1 VGSKLEKENTIEL
14 VEAKCLTSPFL
25 LYFLMID
32 FNLLAQ
38 IVKLNNSFLLST
50 HVNPDA
56 DAIGSEIA
64 FYLVLKKLG
73 KEVYIIN
80 HSSTPYFL
88 KFLDTENVIEKFDE
102 VKHSK
107 LFKQVDVLAVI
118 DLNYANRLVKEEK
131 IFRESSRLKI
141 CIDHHQNP
149 EKFVDHC
156 FNDTSYAATA
166 HIIFDFIKQ
175 TSIVKL
181 TKEIAVPIYAGIM
194 TDLGSFRFE
203 RTTPEIHRITAE
215 LLDAGVN
222 PVEVYDKIYDQ
233 SNFSKIKLLG
243 ESLSSIQLNPSGEIA
258 YMIISHEAINRTQA
272 DEAEVDGFVNYCL
285 SIRGVKLALLFF
297 ELKDGIKI
305 SFRSK
310 GKIPVNKLAEKFG
323 GGGHLNASGT
333 KLINVNLDET
343 VGNVVKAAEDFLI
356 GENFK

>member
-1 VGSKLEKENTIEL
+1 
-14 VEAKCLTSPFL
+14 
-25 LYFLMID
+25 MID

-50 HVNPDA
+50 HVNPDG

-64 FYLVLKKLG
+64 FYLMLKKLG

-88 KFLDTENVIEKFDE
+88 RFLDPENIIEKFNE
-102 VKHSK
+102 EKHAK
-107 LFKQVDVLAVI
+107 LFKQADVLVVI

-131 IFRESSRLKI
+131 FFRESKRLKI
-141 CIDHHQNP
+141 CLDHHQNP

-156 FNDTSYAATA
+156 FNDSSYAATA

-175 TSIVKL
+175 TDIVKL
-181 TKEIAVPIYAGIM
+181 SKDIAVPIYAGIM

-215 LLDAGVN
+215 LLEAGVN
-222 PVEVYDKIYDQ
+222 PVEVYDNIYDQ

-243 ESLSSIQLNPSGEIA
+243 ESLSSIQLNANKEIA
-258 YMIISHEAINRTQA
+258 YMVVTREAINRTQA
-272 DEAEVDGFVNYCL
+272 EEAEVDGLVNYCL
-285 SIRGVKLALLFF
+285 SIKGVQIALLFF

-310 GKIPVNKLAEKFG
+310 GEIPVHKLAQKFG

-333 KLINVNLDET
+333 RLFNVKLDET
-343 VGNVVKAAEDFLI
+343 INNVLKAAEDFL
-356 GENFK
+356 EKKEFN

>member
-1 VGSKLEKENTIEL
+1 
-14 VEAKCLTSPFL
+14 
-25 LYFLMID
+25 MID
-32 FNLLAQ
+32 FNLLAH

-64 FYLVLKKLG
+64 FYLILKKLG

-88 KFLDTENVIEKFDE
+88 KFLDTENVIEKFNE
-102 VKHSK
+102 EKHSK
-107 LFKQVDVLAVI
+107 LFKQVDVLVVI
-118 DLNYANRLVKEEK
+118 DLNYANRLVREEK
-131 IFRESSRLKI
+131 YFRESSRLKI
-141 CIDHHQNP
+141 CLDHHQSP

-156 FNDTSYAATA
+156 FNDASYAATA

-175 TSIVKL
+175 TDIVKL
-181 TKEIAVPIYAGIM
+181 TKEIAIPIYAGIM

-215 LLDAGVN
+215 LLEAGVN
-222 PVEVYDKIYDQ
+222 PVEVYDNIYDQ

-243 ESLSSIQLNPSGEIA
+243 ESLSSIQLNSAKEIA
-258 YMIISHEAINRTQA
+258 YMVVTRDAINRTQA

-285 SIRGVKLALLFF
+285 SIKGVKLALLFY
-297 ELKDGIKI
+297 ELNDGIKI

-310 GKIPVNKLAEKFG
+310 GEIPVHKLAQKFG
-323 GGGHLNASGT
+323 GGGHINASGT
-333 KLINVNLDET
+333 RLFNVDLDET
-343 VGNVVKAAEDFLI
+343 ISNVIKAAEDFLQQE
-356 GENFK
+356 GQN